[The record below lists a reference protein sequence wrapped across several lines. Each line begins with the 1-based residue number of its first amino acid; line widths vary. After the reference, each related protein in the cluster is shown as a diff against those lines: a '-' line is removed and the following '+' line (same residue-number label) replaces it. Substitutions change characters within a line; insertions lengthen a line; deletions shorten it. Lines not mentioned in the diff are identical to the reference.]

1 MKTLFEQGLEL
12 EKKGDYESA
21 LAIYLQEAELG
32 NDEAECRVGNI
43 YRFGRGYPKDYDKA
57 LYWYRRSAERGNS
70 YAESNIGSMYRFGQ
84 GVEKNYSLALKWYLK
99 SAEQDNDYAAQ
110 NIGSMYRFGEGV
122 TVDYRKA
129 LEWFLKAAEKEN
141 KFAQSN
147 IGCMYRFGEGVN
159 QDYRQAFHWYSL
171 AAQQGYVYAKYE
183 LGVLY
188 YHGYGV
194 EYDGNK
200 AFSLLSEYE
209 RDTWLDFKKNG
220 EAYYYLGEC
229 YKNGI
234 GTDKNYEQ
242 AKCCYQKAIELG
254 FNCNYAL
261 SVVQGELEEDIE
273 EQNLMR
279 DYADR
284 MLQEKVTTS
293 KLYSRIQK
301 DLSKE
306 FGDLWNILSIE
317 SQRFLITGMVTYV
330 SFYSMGAQVYG
341 NLDFSSA
348 ITPMFKALEKELGK
362 YLYSKYLQYLEDN
375 HISASTFKRKRSF
388 IKKISSDEYE
398 YKNAYDLSEFTLGSL
413 NLTVG
418 FDRASGDANGLE
430 SKAHGAKGQIDK
442 TMFDY
447 LQTLFDRKVFASSN
461 REREITDYIISL
473 YQEVKTISDSL
484 RNPAAHSEIMKCK
497 RAEVCGNYI
506 IKVKKLLI
514 HFLEKINR

>member
-12 EKKGDYESA
+12 EKQGDYENA
-21 LAIYLQEAELG
+21 LKLYLQASEKG
-32 NDEAECRVGNI
+32 DDEADCRIGNI
-43 YRFGRGYPKDYDKA
+43 YRFGRGFTKDYEKA
-57 LYWYRRSAERGNS
+57 LYYYHRSAERGNS

-84 GVEKNYSLALKWYLK
+84 GVDKDYNIAFDWYMR
-99 SAEQDNDYAAQ
+99 SAEKDNDYAQQ
-110 NIGSMYRFGEGV
+110 NLGSMYRFGEGRNVDYKKALFWYTKAAEKGNMFALSNLGSMYRFGEGV
-122 TVDYRKA
+122 TLDY
-129 LEWFLKAAEKEN
+129 N
-141 KFAQSN
+141 
-147 IGCMYRFGEGVN
+147 
-159 QDYRQAFHWYSL
+159 QAFRWYSL
-171 AAQQGYVYAKYE
+171 SAEKGYVYAKYE

-194 EYDGNK
+194 EHDGEK
-200 AFSLLSEYE
+200 AYKLLIEYE
-209 RDTWLDFKKNG
+209 KDTWLDFNKNG

-234 GTDKNYEQ
+234 GTDKNYAE
-242 AKCCYQKAIELG
+242 AKTCYQKAIEFG
-254 FNCNYAL
+254 YNCQYAL
-261 SVVQGELEEDIE
+261 SVVLSELEETKD
-273 EQNLMR
+273 QNLMR
-279 DYADR
+279 DYAD
-284 MLQEKVTTS
+284 LLLKEKVTTG

-306 FGDLWNILSIE
+306 FGGLWNILSIE

-398 YKNAYDLSEFTLGSL
+398 YKNAYDLNEFTLGSL
-413 NLTVG
+413 NLTIG

-430 SKAHGAKGQIDK
+430 TKAYGNKGQIDK
-442 TMFDY
+442 TMFNY
-447 LQTLFDRKVFASSN
+447 LRTLFDSKVFANSN
-461 REREITDYIISL
+461 RESEITDYIISL
-473 YQEVKTISDSL
+473 CQEVKTISDSL

-514 HFLEKINR
+514 HFLEKISK